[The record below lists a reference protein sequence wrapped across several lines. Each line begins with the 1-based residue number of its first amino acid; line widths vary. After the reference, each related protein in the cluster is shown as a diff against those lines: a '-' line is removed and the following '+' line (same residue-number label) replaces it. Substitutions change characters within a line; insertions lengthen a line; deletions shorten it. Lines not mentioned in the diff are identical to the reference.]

1 MAGAGECA
9 RGSSLVHASVR
20 RVDRIHRT
28 VHDRSVLLCTQTP
41 VRCWRTGRGRPIFKV
56 SGGIVPRA
64 ADASTGAGTFARLR
78 GSARY
83 SPRGCSDVRRKRRT
97 RMLLLLSHQVEAG
110 MSIDHDLG
118 AELRALPDGAFLAL
132 LADEVGRRESMSS
145 VRDSLLSL
153 VASGPTLSASISSA
167 VPAHTVA
174 EAVARARIET
184 SARQAIF
191 EHPHLEA
198 SDIADVLQSRDSN
211 RRSRPAGYANA
222 ATSSDTRSVGATSTR
237 VSSSTPPLRRSD
249 RSSRKSTS
257 CSMRSTTHGE

>member
-1 MAGAGECA
+1 M
-9 RGSSLVHASVR
+9 R
-20 RVDRIHRT
+20 RM
-28 VHDRSVLLCTQTP
+28 P
-41 VRCWRTGRGRPIFKV
+41 
-56 SGGIVPRA
+56 
-64 ADASTGAGTFARLR
+64 STGAGTFARLR

-83 SPRGCSDVRRKRRT
+83 SPQGCSDVRRKRRT

-211 RRSRPAGYANA
+211 RRSPASRLRERGDIVGYEIGGRYLYPSFQFDATTAKVRPVVAEINQLLDAKHDPWG
-222 ATSSDTRSVGATSTR
+222 
-237 VSSSTPPLRRSD
+237 VSSWWLSPSGWLEDGESPADLAAAGGHEDHLRAIVHD
-249 RSSRKSTS
+249 LL
-257 CSMRSTTHGE
+257 ED